1 MDRTAIRKRAVSKA
15 YHNERDRQMKAGL
28 DKEAASEL
36 GRAAAK
42 RAGDPFD
49 LENPKEKKAK
59 LNRKDEER
67 DDHSE
72 CADNDAD
79 PEGAD

>member
-1 MDRTAIRKRAVSKA
+1 
-15 YHNERDRQMKAGL
+15 MKAGL

-42 RAGDPFD
+42 RAGD

-59 LNRKDEER
+59 LNREDEER